1 MHSGFLTAYDS
12 VRPAVLSVL
21 GTLLEGEGP
30 RSWQVYLTG
39 HSLGGA
45 LATLCA
51 WDCAHR
57 RFARRGGLGLACQEA
72 AVLWRA

>member
-12 VRPAVLSVL
+12 LRPALL
-21 GTLLEGEGP
+21 ALLAALLEGEQG
-30 RSWQVYLTG
+30 RWELQFTG

-45 LATLCA
+45 LATLAA

-57 RFARRGGLGLACQEA
+57 R
-72 AVLWRA
+72 